1 MPPRDAHSKWLHTK
15 EESTLE
21 EEFVSVF
28 SPRVARNLIKSGVQV
43 VDIKP
48 FKEDSNRTIFI
59 FKKTDEVMKEIHK
72 KKE

>member
-1 MPPRDAHSKWLHTK
+1 M
-15 EESTLE
+15 E

-48 FKEDSNRTIFI
+48 FKEDSSRTIFI
-59 FKKTDEVMKEIHK
+59 FKKNDEVMKEIHK

>member
-1 MPPRDAHSKWLHTK
+1 M
-15 EESTLE
+15 E

-48 FKEDSNRTIFI
+48 FKENTDRTIFI
-59 FKKTDEVMKEIHK
+59 FKKTDEVMNEIHK
-72 KKE
+72 EKE